1 MLSTAT
7 REGQSNG
14 LQAVETRNI
23 HTLQMSD
30 PKQAYQMHMM
40 YIYNMY
46 IYIYIYLYIICI
58 YIHIYIYI
66 HIVRCDS
73 LRPRFDIS
81 YVVTVFGVF
90 FDQPFKLFQTEMTA
104 MNLWMVFLLPSS
116 FDRFG
121 GRLFSY
127 LLGFVGFLGQA
138 SQITA
143 MKVTQKNLP
152 SSATVSM
159 ESMTVVR
166 GRNFHHP
173 RYHENPCAATSFW
186 ITACNHDGG
195 RVERVEFLNGIREII
210 IQITNGYTCNQLSW
224 VASPRMWGSFSGLW
238 KNHSLK
244 VFLNSFSITNVQ
256 ETSSW

>member
-23 HTLQMSD
+23 HTPPNEWSKTGLSNAHD
-30 PKQAYQMHMM
+30 V
-40 YIYNMY
+40 YIYNM
-46 IYIYIYLYIICI
+46 YIYIYLYIICI
-58 YIHIYIYI
+58 YIYIYIYTY
-66 HIVRCDS
+66 IVRCDS

-210 IQITNGYTCNQLSW
+210 IQLDYKWLHMQPVVMSRKSSDVRVIFWALKK
-224 VASPRMWGSFSGLW
+224 SFPEGFPQQFFYH
-238 KNHSLK
+238 KCTGNK
-244 VFLNSFSITNVQ
+244 
-256 ETSSW
+256 